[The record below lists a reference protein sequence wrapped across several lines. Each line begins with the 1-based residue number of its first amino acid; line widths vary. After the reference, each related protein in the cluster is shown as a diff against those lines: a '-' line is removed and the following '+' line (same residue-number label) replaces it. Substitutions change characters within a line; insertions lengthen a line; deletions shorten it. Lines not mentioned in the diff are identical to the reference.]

1 MTSPQIGVSSLD
13 TNIAPGVSGQTP
25 GFADSTTSYRNPFD
39 LTHSP
44 ADETVVHTP
53 AKSLVPE
60 KQPVVNID
68 PEPVPMFM
76 GDPAGGG
83 WIEPI
88 PPAVA
93 GVNIDLSL
101 GFNFEEF
108 LNEIREDN
116 FSFMP

>member
-1 MTSPQIGVSSLD
+1 MTSPRVGVSSLD

-25 GFADSTTSYRNPFD
+25 GFADLTTSYRNPFD

-44 ADETVVHTP
+44 ADETVIHTP
-53 AKSLVPE
+53 AKTPVPE
-60 KQPVVNID
+60 KQPAISIES
-68 PEPVPMFM
+68 EPVPMYM
-76 GDPAGGG
+76 GDPIGGG
-83 WIEPI
+83 WAEPI
-88 PPAVA
+88 PAAVP